1 MHSRVLLTHTHN
13 THTHTHTHTHIYM
26 THTHTH
32 THNTHTH
39 TVAGIIVGFEFAS
52 YSFNED
58 AGVVMVTINS
68 SAALPP
74 NATIQVSG
82 GTAFIYDV
90 TVQVCESAW

>member
-1 MHSRVLLTHTHN
+1 MLYHYGGRSSEFRHRHWKVYGTTCQCF
-13 THTHTHTHTHIYM
+13 
-26 THTHTH
+26 
-32 THNTHTH
+32 
-39 TVAGIIVGFEFAS
+39 VGFEFAS

-90 TVQVCESAW
+90 TVKYARVHDDNVVILLPQ